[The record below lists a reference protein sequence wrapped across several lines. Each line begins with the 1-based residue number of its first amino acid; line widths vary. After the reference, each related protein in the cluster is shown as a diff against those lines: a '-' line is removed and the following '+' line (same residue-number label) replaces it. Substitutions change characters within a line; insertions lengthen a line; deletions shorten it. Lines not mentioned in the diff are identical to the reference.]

1 MAQYVELTIEQGATF
16 NTTITVSDAENN
28 TKNLTGFSAR
38 SQLRRSYY
46 SNTAYDFD
54 VVITDAPS
62 GFITMSL
69 TAANTSLL
77 PPGRMV
83 YDVELEDNDTG
94 EVIRIFE
101 GIAVIL
107 PNVTR

>member
-16 NTTITVSDAENN
+16 NTTITVNDADDNI
-28 TKNLTGFSAR
+28 KNLVSFSAS
-38 SQLRRSYY
+38 SQMRRSHY
-46 SNTAYDFD
+46 SSTAFDFD
-54 VVITDAPS
+54 VSITDAS
-62 GFITMSL
+62 AGVITMSM
-69 TAANTSLL
+69 TSANTANLI
-77 PPGRMV
+77 PGRMV
-83 YDVELEDNDTG
+83 YDVELKNNETS